1 MNRVANALMLMCF
14 LIVFGTIGYVVVEGW
29 KPADGLFMTVI
40 TLSTV
45 GYGETNEL
53 TANGRNFTS
62 LLIFLC
68 LVSMTYWSAS
78 LTSFIVEQELNG
90 HFARKRVIKMI
101 SQLKEHVV
109 ICGSG
114 PIAKALIERLTRKRI
129 PVVLVDENKEELD
142 GLKRRFRKL
151 HVLVGSPTNEMI
163 LAEANVIDAKT
174 VVAAMPSE
182 IDNLLVGITCKDLGG
197 EVEVIA
203 RSNDPLLGNRM
214 RKAGIDEVVSPSQLC
229 GEHMAQLINIG

>member
-174 VVAAMPSE
+174 VGSHAVR
-182 IDNLLVGITCKDLGG
+182 D
-197 EVEVIA
+197 
-203 RSNDPLLGNRM
+203 
-214 RKAGIDEVVSPSQLC
+214 
-229 GEHMAQLINIG
+229 

>member
-1 MNRVANALMLMCF
+1 MDRVFKALMLM
-14 LIVFGTIGYVVVEGW
+14 LALVVFGTFGYVAVEGW
-29 KPADGLFMTVI
+29 QPADGLYMTVI

-53 TANGRNFTS
+53 TASGRNFTS
-62 LLIFLC
+62 LLIFFC

-78 LTSFIVEQELNG
+78 LTSFIVEQELSG
-90 HFARKRVIKMI
+90 QFARKRAIKMI
-101 SQLKEHVV
+101 SQLKDHVV
-109 ICGSG
+109 ICGTG
-114 PIAKALIERLTRKRI
+114 PIAKALIERLIRKRV
-129 PVVLVDENKEELD
+129 PVVLVDENKQELD
-142 GLKRRFRKL
+142 QLKRQFRRL
-151 HVLVGSPTNEMI
+151 HVLEGSPTNEII
-163 LAEANVIDAKT
+163 LAEANVIEAKT

-197 EVEVIA
+197 EVAVIA

-229 GEHMAQLINIG
+229 GQHMAELITVA